1 MDLFS
6 LNSNEQNV
14 LIASILGDGEITKR
28 YPGSRRKNNSYRE
41 HFSIQQLEYRIWKS
55 NLLPSTFYFNQ
66 SNSLL
71 LSPSLPLLT
80 QMFDHFY
87 NANGDKI
94 ISPKMLELCKSPL
107 FLTTLYLDDGSL
119 CISANRNELK
129 KTIYLTPHIYLH
141 LQSLRFEDLCKLKL
155 HISTYFGVE
164 LTTSKRP
171 DGFGYILKTT
181 KVSETMK
188 FLKIVGDASKDCPS
202 MYHKTDW
209 GFRFQKEMERYKDSH
224 PGYEVIASSSDR
236 RKNYTKEECEIL
248 CQMKKEGK
256 TDKEIALHLNR
267 TYWSIVYK
275 WRELR
280 ENSVTLIPSD
290 CKTYIAN
297 GNGDGDSSGNS
308 TR

>member
-248 CQMKKEGK
+248 CQMKK
-256 TDKEIALHLNR
+256 KEKQIKKLPF
-267 TYWSIVYK
+267 I
-275 WRELR
+275 
-280 ENSVTLIPSD
+280 
-290 CKTYIAN
+290 
-297 GNGDGDSSGNS
+297 
-308 TR
+308 